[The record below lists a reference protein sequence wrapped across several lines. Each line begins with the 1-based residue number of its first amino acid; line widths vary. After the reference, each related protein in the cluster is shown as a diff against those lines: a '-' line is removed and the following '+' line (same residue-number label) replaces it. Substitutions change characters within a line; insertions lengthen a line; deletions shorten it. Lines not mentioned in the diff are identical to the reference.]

1 MVAAVLGNTHP
12 SLERTAGARG
22 YQEEL
27 SGKDKTQ
34 SPLKVGHLGRGGEK
48 GVLQEREQHG
58 QRQRGM

>member
-1 MVAAVLGNTHP
+1 METAVLENTHP
-12 SLERTAGARG
+12 SLEHAVGDWG
-22 YQEEL
+22 YQEKL

-34 SPLKVGHLGRGGEK
+34 SPLKVRHLWSGEEK